1 MCDLSVEPYVLN
13 TDTHRHTHLMIWGSA
28 FAKPLAGPSISTP
41 AAKVATAPLLQLS
54 IALCSAFVA
63 PWAAE

>member
-1 MCDLSVEPYVLN
+1 
-13 TDTHRHTHLMIWGSA
+13 MIWGSA